1 MSNLILVSGVPG
13 VSVTI
18 GSQAYTDRQT
28 ALDDARMVRAVTD
41 QFGQGSAVDALRAV
55 KTLIAETEKARK
67 AVKAPVL
74 DLGKRIDTLAAEFT
88 GELEREAA
96 RLSGLLTGYELEQR
110 RIAAEEQR
118 KRDEAEHKAREES
131 ARIERERQE
140 AEARARREA
149 EEAERKAREAG
160 DAEARKAAAEARA
173 KADAEAAR
181 VAAERAKAEADA
193 RIAAALAAQ
202 NAPVVERA
210 QGQVVSD
217 RWTFDVVDVRAL
229 AAACPDLVTITPKR
243 ADILALI
250 RSGTREI
257 AGLTIRKETS
267 VSVR

>member
-28 ALDDARMVRAVTD
+28 ALDDARMVRAVSD
-41 QFGQGSAVDALRAV
+41 QFGQESAVDALRAV
-55 KTLIAETEKARK
+55 KALIAETEKARK

-74 DLGKRIDTLAAEFT
+74 DLGKRIDTLASEFT

-96 RLSGLLTGYELEQR
+96 RLSGLLTAYELEQR

-118 KRDEAEHKAREES
+118 KRDEAERKAREEA

-140 AEARARREA
+140 AE
-149 EEAERKAREAG
+149 RKALQSG
-160 DAEARKAAAEARA
+160 DTEARQAAARI
-173 KADAEAAR
+173 
-181 VAAERAKAEADA
+181 AAERAKAEADA
-193 RIAAALAAQ
+193 RIAAAVAAQ

-217 RWTFDVVDVRAL
+217 HWTFDVVDIHAL

-250 RSGTREI
+250 KSGTREI
-257 AGLTIRKETS
+257 AGLTIRQETS